1 MLSKLGKYKIIGEL
15 GKGAMGVVYRAQD
28 PRLGRLV
35 ALKTTNAEVAGD
47 PDLLQRFYREA
58 QAAANLTH
66 PNIVTIYDIDEANGV
81 PFIAMEYLEGET
93 LQKIIGD
100 RREVPTLKK
109 VQYVIDSCK
118 GLGFAHQHG
127 IVHRDVKPANIVVLT
142 SGEVK
147 IVDFG
152 IARVGASSMTRSGV
166 VMGTVMYMSPEQVQG
181 MTTDNRSDVFSLG
194 IVLYELLTYQLPF
207 TGDDASAILVKI
219 INEPAPPLSKYIQK
233 CPPAL
238 EQIVQRALTK
248 DREKRY
254 QSAEDMAFDLQRVAD
269 SLKRDTID
277 VFLEQGQSSLQ
288 HGDLT
293 IAKESLQKV
302 LEIDSTHNLAKE
314 LLAKVRDSIQS
325 QQRAEKV
332 EFDLER
338 AADALEA
345 QQYEEA
351 LGWANEVLQMDPEN
365 ELAKQYKQTAVE
377 KSDRVAE
384 IQRHLNRAEK
394 FAAEKDLPKAKAEL
408 LALLKIE
415 PDNSAA
421 LAMIDWVSR
430 ELADTERLRQV
441 AEHLEIA
448 RGHLAKKN
456 YEKALEAL
464 DRARDPGVVNVEVDA
479 LTVQV
484 RAAREK
490 EEKHKLLLQRVA
502 EIEEALS
509 KGKLDVAQKASDEAM
524 REFEDEPQILKL
536 HAQVV
541 RLLEANKKRSYVDEQ
556 LQSARD
562 LIEKDLFSSASA
574 LLQRAIQEVPD
585 DARLT
590 SYLKSVQESHEQHA
604 REELRREAIRK
615 ANEQVHAKKFDEA
628 IETVEKSLAL
638 AGQSPELVDL
648 LQFVRDRQAEH
659 QREEHTHRVLSR
671 ARTHLHDH
679 QYDEAV
685 QVLERG
691 QQESKNSEI
700 DALLADARHQREEFV
715 KRRKEIVSNALA
727 FLQSGEP
734 AKAVALFEPAP
745 KAYFKDEEFQRVFS
759 QATQSLDRARFLHSA
774 IEQTE
779 KALAEEDLES
789 AHAVLEQA
797 LTLYPTEAALLA
809 LQKRWKEEQTRLQRA
824 ERAKVLEEAKVAVG
838 RMEYGDAVGL
848 LQSVT
853 WESSDSPEQAAQAKS
868 LLEEAER
875 RRREQTVPQVVRVPP
890 KRLDTQKRGP
900 APEPAASKKP
910 LIAVAAILVVA
921 AIAFAVFWTRHG
933 GGGSASGYIQLT
945 AAPWGEVASVSNE
958 KGEHLNI
965 TGETPLQVA
974 LPPGRYV
981 IELKNGQSNCKVEAS
996 VERGAIAAY
1005 SCVFPEV
1012 KIDDLVQKVLSAY

>member
-1 MLSKLGKYKIIGEL
+1 MLSKLGKYKILGEL
-15 GKGAMGVVYRAQD
+15 GSGAMGVVYRAED

-35 ALKTTNAEVAGD
+35 ALKTTNAEVAGN
-47 PDLLQRFYREA
+47 PDLLLRFYREA
-58 QAAANLTH
+58 QAAAKLTH
-66 PNIVTIYDIDEANGV
+66 PNIVTIYEIDEANGV
-81 PFIAMEYLEGET
+81 PFIAMEYLEGES
-93 LQKIIGD
+93 LQKIIAE
-100 RREVPTLKK
+100 RRDVPILKK
-109 VQYVIDSCK
+109 VQIVIDTCK
-118 GLGFAHQHG
+118 GLDYAHQHG
-127 IVHRDVKPANIVVLT
+127 IVHRDVKPANIVVVT
-142 SGEVK
+142 SGQVK

-152 IARVGASSMTRSGV
+152 IARVGASSMTRTGV
-166 VMGTVMYMSPEQVQG
+166 VLGTVMYMSPEQVHG
-181 MTTDNRSDVFSLG
+181 MTADPRSDVFSLG
-194 IVLYELLTYQLPF
+194 VVLYELLTYAQPF
-207 TGDDASAILVKI
+207 TGDDASAILIKI
-219 INEPAPPLSKYIQK
+219 INEPPQPITKFIPN

-238 EQIVQRALTK
+238 EQIIERALTK

-254 QSAEDMAFDLQRVAD
+254 QSAEDMAFDLQRIAD

-288 HGDLT
+288 HGDYT
-293 IAKESLQKV
+293 IAKDSLQKV
-302 LEIDSTHNLAKE
+302 LEIDSSHQLAKD

-325 QQRAEKV
+325 RQREQKV
-332 EFDLER
+332 EYGLER
-338 AADALEA
+338 AAEALEA
-345 QQYEEA
+345 EQFEDA

-365 ELAKQYKQTAVE
+365 EIAKQYKQTAID
-377 KSDRVAE
+377 KRDRVAE
-384 IQRHLNRAEK
+384 IQRHLDRAERL
-394 FAAEKDLPKAKAEL
+394 AAEKDLPRAKAEL
-408 LALLKIE
+408 QALLKIE

-441 AEHLEIA
+441 AEHLDSA
-448 RGHLAKKN
+448 RGHLAKRN
-456 YEKALEAL
+456 YEKALEVL
-464 DRARDPGVVNVEVDA
+464 DRARDPGVVNVEVET
-479 LTVQV
+479 LTQQV

-524 REFEDEPQILKL
+524 HEFEDEPQILKL

-541 RLLEANKKRSYVDEQ
+541 RLLEANKKRGYVDEQ
-556 LQSARD
+556 LQSARV
-562 LIEKDLFSSASA
+562 LVQKDLFSSAAA
-574 LLQRAIQEVPD
+574 LLERAIQEVPD

-615 ANEQVHAKKFDEA
+615 ANEQIHAKKFDEA
-628 IETVEKSLAL
+628 IEILGKSLAQT
-638 AGQSPELVDL
+638 GQSPELVDL

-671 ARTHLHDH
+671 ARAQLRDH

-691 QQESKNSEI
+691 QQESKSSEI

-715 KRRKEIVSNALA
+715 KRRKEIASDALA
-727 FLQSGEP
+727 FLHSGEP

-774 IEQTE
+774 IDQAE
-779 KALAEEDLES
+779 KALVEEDLES

-797 LTLYPTEAALLA
+797 LTLYPSEASLLA
-809 LQKRWKEEQTRLQRA
+809 LQKRWKEEEVRLERE
-824 ERAKVLEEAKVAVG
+824 ERAKILEEAKVAVG

-848 LQSVT
+848 LTSVT

-875 RRREQTVPQVVRVPP
+875 RRREQAVPQVVRVPT
-890 KRLDTQKRGP
+890 KRPDAQKRGP
-900 APEPAASKKP
+900 APEPATSKKP

-921 AIAFAVFWTRHG
+921 AIAFTAFWMSHG
-933 GGGSASGYIQLT
+933 RGGSASAYIQLT

-981 IELKNGQSNCKVEAS
+981 IELKNGQNNCKVDAS
-996 VERGAIAAY
+996 VERGSVSAY

-1012 KIDDLVQKVLSAY
+1012 KIDDLVQRALSAN

>member
-1 MLSKLGKYKIIGEL
+1 MLSKLGKYKILGEL
-15 GKGAMGVVYRAQD
+15 GSGAMGVVYRAED

-35 ALKTTNAEVAGD
+35 ALKTTNAEVAGN
-47 PDLLQRFYREA
+47 PDLLLRFYREA
-58 QAAANLTH
+58 QAAAKLTH
-66 PNIVTIYDIDEANGV
+66 PNIVTIYEIDEANGV
-81 PFIAMEYLEGET
+81 PFIAMEYLEGES
-93 LQKIIGD
+93 LQKIIAE
-100 RREVPTLKK
+100 RRDVPILKK
-109 VQYVIDSCK
+109 VQIVIDTCK
-118 GLGFAHQHG
+118 GLDYAHQHG
-127 IVHRDVKPANIVVLT
+127 IVHRDVKPANIVVVT
-142 SGEVK
+142 SGQVK

-152 IARVGASSMTRSGV
+152 IARVGASSMTRTGV
-166 VMGTVMYMSPEQVQG
+166 VLGTVMYMSPEQVHG
-181 MTTDNRSDVFSLG
+181 MTADPRSDVFSLG
-194 IVLYELLTYQLPF
+194 VVLYELLTYAQPF
-207 TGDDASAILVKI
+207 TGDDASAILIKI
-219 INEPAPPLSKYIQK
+219 INEPPQPITKFIPN

-238 EQIVQRALTK
+238 EQIIERALTK

-254 QSAEDMAFDLQRVAD
+254 QSAEDMAFDLQRIAD

-288 HGDLT
+288 HGDYT
-293 IAKESLQKV
+293 IAKDSLQKV
-302 LEIDSTHNLAKE
+302 LEIDSSHQLAKD

-325 QQRAEKV
+325 RQREQKV
-332 EFDLER
+332 EYGLER
-338 AADALEA
+338 AAEALEA
-345 QQYEEA
+345 EQFEDA

-365 ELAKQYKQTAVE
+365 EIAKQYKQTAID
-377 KSDRVAE
+377 KRDRVAE
-384 IQRHLNRAEK
+384 IQRHLDRAERL
-394 FAAEKDLPKAKAEL
+394 AAEKDLPRAKAEL
-408 LALLKIE
+408 QALLKIE

-441 AEHLEIA
+441 AEHLDSA
-448 RGHLAKKN
+448 RGHLAKRN
-456 YEKALEAL
+456 YEKALEVL
-464 DRARDPGVVNVEVDA
+464 DRARDPGVVNVEVET
-479 LTVQV
+479 LTQQV

-524 REFEDEPQILKL
+524 HEFEDEPQILKL

-541 RLLEANKKRSYVDEQ
+541 RLLEANKKRGYVDEQ
-556 LQSARD
+556 LQSARV
-562 LIEKDLFSSASA
+562 LVQKDLFSSAAA
-574 LLQRAIQEVPD
+574 LLERAIQEVPD

-615 ANEQVHAKKFDEA
+615 ANEQIHAKKFDEA
-628 IETVEKSLAL
+628 IEILGKSLAQT
-638 AGQSPELVDL
+638 GQSPELVDL

-671 ARTHLHDH
+671 ARAQLRDH

-691 QQESKNSEI
+691 QQESKSSEI

-715 KRRKEIVSNALA
+715 KRRKEIASDALA
-727 FLQSGEP
+727 FLHSGEP

-774 IEQTE
+774 IDQAE
-779 KALAEEDLES
+779 KALVEEDLES

-797 LTLYPTEAALLA
+797 LTLYPSEGSLLA
-809 LQKRWKEEQTRLQRA
+809 LQKRWKEEQARLQRE

-838 RMEYGDAVGL
+838 RMQYGDAVGL
-848 LQSVT
+848 LTSVT

-875 RRREQTVPQVVRVPP
+875 RRREQAVPQVVRVPT
-890 KRLDTQKRGP
+890 KRPDAQKRGP
-900 APEPAASKKP
+900 APEPATSKKP

-921 AIAFAVFWTRHG
+921 AIAFTAFWMSHG
-933 GGGSASGYIQLT
+933 RGGSASAYIQLT

-981 IELKNGQSNCKVEAS
+981 IELKNGQNNCKVDAS
-996 VERGAIAAY
+996 VERGSVSAY

-1012 KIDDLVQKVLSAY
+1012 KIDDLVQRALSAN

>member
-1 MLSKLGKYKIIGEL
+1 MLSKLGKYKILGEL

-28 PRLGRLV
+28 PRLGRIV

-47 PDLLQRFYREA
+47 SDLLQRFYREA

-93 LQKIIGD
+93 LQKIIAE
-100 RREVPTLKK
+100 RRDVPILKK
-109 VQYVIDSCK
+109 VQIVIDTCK
-118 GLGFAHQHG
+118 GLDYAHQHG
-127 IVHRDVKPANIVVLT
+127 IVHRDVKPANIVVVT
-142 SGEVK
+142 SGQVK

-152 IARVGASSMTRSGV
+152 IARVGASSMTRTGV
-166 VMGTVMYMSPEQVQG
+166 VLGTVMYMSPEQVHG
-181 MTTDNRSDVFSLG
+181 MTADPRSDVFSLG
-194 IVLYELLTYQLPF
+194 VVLYELLTYAQPF
-207 TGDDASAILVKI
+207 TGDDASAILIKI
-219 INEPAPPLSKYIQK
+219 INEPPQPITKFIPN

-238 EQIVQRALTK
+238 EQIIERALTK

-254 QSAEDMAFDLQRVAD
+254 QSAEDMAFDLQRIAD

-288 HGDLT
+288 HGDYT
-293 IAKESLQKV
+293 IAKDSLQKV
-302 LEIDSTHNLAKE
+302 LEIDSSHQLAKD

-325 QQRAEKV
+325 RQREQKV
-332 EFDLER
+332 EYGLER
-338 AADALEA
+338 AAEALEA
-345 QQYEEA
+345 EQFEDA

-365 ELAKQYKQTAVE
+365 EIAKQYKQTAID
-377 KSDRVAE
+377 KRDRVAE
-384 IQRHLNRAEK
+384 IQRHLDRAERL
-394 FAAEKDLPKAKAEL
+394 AAEKDLPRAKAEL
-408 LALLKIE
+408 QALLKIE

-441 AEHLEIA
+441 AEHLESA
-448 RGHLAKKN
+448 RGHLAKRN
-456 YEKALEAL
+456 YEKALEVL
-464 DRARDPGVVNVEVDA
+464 DRARDPGVVNVEVET
-479 LTVQV
+479 LTQQV

-524 REFEDEPQILKL
+524 HEFEDEPQILKL

-541 RLLEANKKRSYVDEQ
+541 RLLEANKKRGYVDEQ
-556 LQSARD
+556 LQSARV
-562 LIEKDLFSSASA
+562 LVQKELFSSAAA
-574 LLQRAIQEVPD
+574 LLERAIQEVPD

-590 SYLKSVQESHEQHA
+590 SYLRSVQESHEQHA

-615 ANEQVHAKKFDEA
+615 ANEQIHAKKFDEA
-628 IETVEKSLAL
+628 IEILEKSLAQT
-638 AGQSPELVDL
+638 GQSPELVDL

-671 ARTHLHDH
+671 ARAQLRDH

-691 QQESKNSEI
+691 QQESKSSEI

-715 KRRKEIVSNALA
+715 KRRKEIASHALA
-727 FLQSGEP
+727 FLHSGEP

-774 IEQTE
+774 IDQAE
-779 KALAEEDLES
+779 KALVEEDLES

-797 LTLYPTEAALLA
+797 LTLYPSEASLLA
-809 LQKRWKEEQTRLQRA
+809 LQKRWKEEEVRLERE
-824 ERAKVLEEAKVAVG
+824 ERAKILEEAKVAVG

-848 LQSVT
+848 LRSVT

-875 RRREQTVPQVVRVPP
+875 RRREQAVPQVVRVPT
-890 KRLDTQKRGP
+890 KRPDVQKRGP
-900 APEPAASKKP
+900 APEPAISKKP

-921 AIAFAVFWTRHG
+921 AIAFTAFWTSHG
-933 GGGSASGYIQLT
+933 RGSSASAYIQLT

-981 IELKNGQSNCKVEAS
+981 IELKNGQNNCKVDAS
-996 VERGAIAAY
+996 VERGSVSAY

-1012 KIDDLVQKVLSAY
+1012 KIDDLVQRALSAN

>member
-1 MLSKLGKYKIIGEL
+1 MLSKLGKYKILGEL
-15 GKGAMGVVYRAQD
+15 GSGAMGVVYRAED

-35 ALKTTNAEVAGD
+35 ALKTTNAEVAGN
-47 PDLLQRFYREA
+47 PDLLLRFYREA
-58 QAAANLTH
+58 QAAAKLTH
-66 PNIVTIYDIDEANGV
+66 PNIVTIYEIDEANGV
-81 PFIAMEYLEGET
+81 PFIAMEYLEGES
-93 LQKIIGD
+93 LQKIIAE
-100 RREVPTLKK
+100 RRDVPILKK
-109 VQYVIDSCK
+109 VQIVIDTCK
-118 GLGFAHQHG
+118 GLDYAHQHG
-127 IVHRDVKPANIVVLT
+127 IVHRDVKPANIVVVT
-142 SGEVK
+142 SGQVK

-152 IARVGASSMTRSGV
+152 IARVGASSMTRTGV
-166 VMGTVMYMSPEQVQG
+166 VLGTVMYMSPEQVHG
-181 MTTDNRSDVFSLG
+181 MTADPRSDVFSLG
-194 IVLYELLTYQLPF
+194 VVLYELLTYAQPF
-207 TGDDASAILVKI
+207 TGDDASAILIKI
-219 INEPAPPLSKYIQK
+219 INEPPQPITKFIPN

-238 EQIVQRALTK
+238 EQIIERALTK

-254 QSAEDMAFDLQRVAD
+254 QSAEDMAFDLQRIAD

-288 HGDLT
+288 HGDYT
-293 IAKESLQKV
+293 IAKDSLQKV
-302 LEIDSTHNLAKE
+302 LEIDSSHQLAKD

-325 QQRAEKV
+325 RQREQKV
-332 EFDLER
+332 EYGLER
-338 AADALEA
+338 AAEALEA
-345 QQYEEA
+345 EQFEDA

-365 ELAKQYKQTAVE
+365 EIAKQYKQTAID
-377 KSDRVAE
+377 KRDRVAE
-384 IQRHLNRAEK
+384 IQRHLDRAERL
-394 FAAEKDLPKAKAEL
+394 AAEKDLPRAKAEL
-408 LALLKIE
+408 QALLKIE

-441 AEHLEIA
+441 AEHLESA
-448 RGHLAKKN
+448 RGHLAKRN
-456 YEKALEAL
+456 YEKALEVL
-464 DRARDPGVVNVEVDA
+464 DRARDPGVVNVEVET
-479 LTVQV
+479 LTQQV

-524 REFEDEPQILKL
+524 HEFEDEPQILKL

-541 RLLEANKKRSYVDEQ
+541 RLLEANKKRGYVDEQ
-556 LQSARD
+556 LQSARV
-562 LIEKDLFSSASA
+562 LVQKDLFSSAAA
-574 LLQRAIQEVPD
+574 LLERAIQEVPD

-615 ANEQVHAKKFDEA
+615 ANEQIHAKKFDEA
-628 IETVEKSLAL
+628 IEILEKSLAQT
-638 AGQSPELVDL
+638 GQSPELVDL

-671 ARTHLHDH
+671 ARAQLRDH

-691 QQESKNSEI
+691 QQESKSSEI

-759 QATQSLDRARFLHSA
+759 QATQSLDRARFLRSA
-774 IEQTE
+774 IDQAE

-797 LTLYPTEAALLA
+797 LTLYPSEGSLLA
-809 LQKRWKEEQTRLQRA
+809 LQKRWKEEQARLQRE

-838 RMEYGDAVGL
+838 RMQYGDAVGL
-848 LQSVT
+848 LTSVT

-875 RRREQTVPQVVRVPP
+875 RRREQAVPQVVRVPT
-890 KRLDTQKRGP
+890 KRPDVQKRGP
-900 APEPAASKKP
+900 APEPATSKKP

-921 AIAFAVFWTRHG
+921 AIAFTAFWMSHG
-933 GGGSASGYIQLT
+933 RGGSASAYIQLT

-981 IELKNGQSNCKVEAS
+981 IELKNGQNNCKVDAS
-996 VERGAIAAY
+996 VERGSVSAY

-1012 KIDDLVQKVLSAY
+1012 KIDDLVQRALSAN